1 MSRIF
6 LLDDNTPFSL
16 SETLSCGQVF
26 RWHEENGWW
35 QGVCQGR
42 LIRIRQ
48 IGNRLEYSGCDETF
62 LVYYFHLDADLN
74 SILDSVNKDE
84 YINAAIE
91 KHRGLRIIRQDP
103 WECLLTYICAQNANI
118 PFIERMLSN
127 MSEMSGEVIKTES
140 GTAHAYPTSEK
151 LSLVCETDV
160 SGCSTGYR
168 SSYIC
173 STAYEIFS
181 DKMWAD
187 KIYKADYESARKEI
201 MRYKGIGRKV
211 ADCILL
217 FGFQKY
223 ESFPVDRW
231 VDRIMHKYYGVG
243 DSEKPLSGGE
253 YEKIRKFGQEYFGRY
268 AGYAQEY
275 LFADR

>member
-1 MSRIF
+1 MDCF
-6 LLDDNTPFSL
+6 FVPENTPFSL

-26 RWHEENGWW
+26 RWHEINGWW
-35 QGVCQGR
+35 EGIAHGR
-42 LIRIRQ
+42 LIRVRQ
-48 IGNRLEYSGCDETF
+48 IENKIEYSGCDEDF
-62 LVYYFHLDADLN
+62 LVYYFHLDADLEE
-74 SILDSVNKDE
+74 ILSSVNRDE
-84 YINAAIE
+84 HINNAIKE
-91 KHRGLRIIRQDP
+91 HFGLRILRQDP

-127 MSEMSGEVIKTES
+127 MSQLCGDKITTEFGE
-140 GTAHAYPTSEK
+140 GFAYPTPYH
-151 LSLVCETDV
+151 LSNLCQSDI

-173 STAYEIFS
+173 ETAYEIS
-181 DKMWAD
+181 RDKNWSE
-187 KIYKADYESARKEI
+187 KILKPDYEQARKEI
-201 MRYKGIGRKV
+201 MKYKGIGMKV

-223 ESFPVDRW
+223 EAFPVDRW
-231 VDRIMHKYYGVG
+231 VDRIMHGFYGIG
-243 DSEKPLSGGE
+243 NPDKPLSCGE

-275 LFADR
+275 LFAGR